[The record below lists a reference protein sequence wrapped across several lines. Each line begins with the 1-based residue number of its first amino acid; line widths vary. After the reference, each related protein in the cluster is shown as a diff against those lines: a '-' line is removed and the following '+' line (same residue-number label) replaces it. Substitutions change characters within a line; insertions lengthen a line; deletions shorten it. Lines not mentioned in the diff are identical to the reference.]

1 MRYVGET
8 AIVATATPVK
18 EELLVSG
25 ERMRK
30 RGLLVANS
38 SATIAGG
45 IRNNSEFSKL
55 LRFLILKFR

>member
-8 AIVATATPVK
+8 AIVTTATPVK

-25 ERMRK
+25 GRMRK

-45 IRNNSEFSKL
+45 IRNYSEFSKL